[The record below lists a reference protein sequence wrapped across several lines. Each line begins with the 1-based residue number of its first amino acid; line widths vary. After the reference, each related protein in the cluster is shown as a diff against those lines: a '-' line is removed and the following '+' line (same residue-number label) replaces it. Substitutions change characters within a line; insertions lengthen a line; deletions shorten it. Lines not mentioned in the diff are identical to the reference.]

1 MVAEGAT
8 TTTGEAGGSTTRGAR
23 GTTGEEDMGE
33 GVDREWARED
43 LEEGITMEE
52 DSVEDTTEA
61 GEVMEVRT
69 VVDMDRVEVTED
81 RGDSETEDTT
91 ETRGKVD
98 EEEWVEAI
106 GWAREVEDM
115 PLP

>member
-1 MVAEGAT
+1 MVAEGAI

-23 GTTGEEDMGE
+23 GITGEEDMGE
-33 GVDREWARED
+33 EVDREWARED
-43 LEEGITMEE
+43 LEEATTMEE

-61 GEVMEVRT
+61 GEGMEVRT
-69 VVDMDRVEVTED
+69 VEDMDRVEVTED
-81 RGDSETEDTT
+81 RGDSVMEDTT
-91 ETRGKVD
+91 ESRGRVD